1 MTDEFKAQRRE
12 IEAFLKN
19 RKLTQ
24 ALGLM
29 CKLAEKLKSKAIVER
44 INKLQDDYRLMLRYV
59 IDGVDDPNREAL
71 YNGFV
76 NRSYMLL
83 DSLTRRHLTPDTP
96 TLYFSMVRFEAMRP
110 DDNVA
115 ALVKRYMKLTDET
128 SLFNLISNE
137 DGDDAKHSVTETEVL
152 ERRLFNRLWV
162 TFPLVGDNYDAV
174 ERLLKSDA
182 VPAHVK
188 QLVMSSLLMGLL
200 EFYDES
206 RLSLLLDVY
215 NNTAGDA
222 ASPLPAVALTAAVLT
237 MLTHSNRIPGEAVRG
252 RLDLAAAKP
261 TWKSDLRMVYIEL
274 VKTRDTERINR
285 KMTDE
290 LIPELMKLRPDISKH
305 QLDISQLTDIT
316 EIEENPEWMDLLDK
330 SGITDRMR
338 ELSEIQEEGGDVFM
352 GTFAHLKTFSFFNE
366 IANWFLPF
374 HTGHS
379 AVADKAEES
388 TAAIADI
395 LSASPFLCD
404 SDKYS
409 FFLSVASVPKAQ
421 QNMMMSQL
429 DGYNINSAELR
440 NAALNSAASDRRNR
454 INKYVQDLY
463 RFFKLFSRRQE
474 FSDPF
479 TQRFNIF
486 SVPALST
493 WFEDGETALTVAEF
507 YFSHKYYGEALGMF
521 RAIEQ
526 NMPPTSQLYQKT
538 GYCLQRSGDIEGALD
553 YYQRAELLDARSLW
567 TLKRIAS
574 CLVIMGRYS
583 EALDYFNR
591 ILSEQADN
599 VTVLIDMAIAYI
611 ELHRFDD
618 AIPVLTKVVYLD
630 PDNKRALRALGWC
643 RLNVRDLKNAAKCYR
658 KLVSDNPTS
667 GDYINMG
674 HVSVARKDFREAIN
688 YYNLAIENQS
698 GGSDAVIGRIEKDCK
713 TLEAAGIDISLM
725 PYIIDALVR

>member
-316 EIEENPEWMDLLDK
+316 EIAKAAADAGADALSLINTLRGMRIDVNTRRPILKMNTGGL
-330 SGITDRMR
+330 SGPAVLPVAVRMVW
-338 ELSEIQEEGGDVFM
+338 EVASAVKLPILGMGGV
-352 GTFAHLKTFSFFNE
+352 S
-366 IANWFLPF
+366 
-374 HTGHS
+374 TGEDAAQLMLAGAS
-379 AVADKAEES
+379 AVAVG
-388 TAAIADI
+388 TALFADPCAPLKVRDGLADVAARQG
-395 LSASPFLCD
+395 LSA
-404 SDKYS
+404 
-409 FFLSVASVPKAQ
+409 VR
-421 QNMMMSQL
+421 
-429 DGYNINSAELR
+429 EL
-440 NAALNSAASDRRNR
+440 
-454 INKYVQDLY
+454 
-463 RFFKLFSRRQE
+463 
-474 FSDPF
+474 
-479 TQRFNIF
+479 
-486 SVPALST
+486 
-493 WFEDGETALTVAEF
+493 
-507 YFSHKYYGEALGMF
+507 
-521 RAIEQ
+521 
-526 NMPPTSQLYQKT
+526 T
-538 GYCLQRSGDIEGALD
+538 GG
-553 YYQRAELLDARSLW
+553 
-567 TLKRIAS
+567 
-574 CLVIMGRYS
+574 
-583 EALDYFNR
+583 
-591 ILSEQADN
+591 
-599 VTVLIDMAIAYI
+599 
-611 ELHRFDD
+611 
-618 AIPVLTKVVYLD
+618 
-630 PDNKRALRALGWC
+630 
-643 RLNVRDLKNAAKCYR
+643 VR
-658 KLVSDNPTS
+658 PW
-667 GDYINMG
+667 
-674 HVSVARKDFREAIN
+674 
-688 YYNLAIENQS
+688 
-698 GGSDAVIGRIEKDCK
+698 
-713 TLEAAGIDISLM
+713 
-725 PYIIDALVR
+725 